1 MTKLETVSGDAGTEE
16 RAEVGDHGLRLTE
29 RQVAQLISAAEA
41 GRVEETVAGTADTGP
56 VRRAHVLGIT
66 GPPGSG
72 KSTLVDVLV
81 SHIREQGLTAAILAV
96 DPSSEQTGGA
106 VLGDRVR
113 MSRHSKDPGV
123 YIRSMA
129 TRGSTRG
136 LAQATRDAVRIVEAA
151 GYDVVIVETVGV
163 GQVELDIVQLADT
176 VAVLTIPGLG
186 DTMQMNK
193 AGIMEVG
200 DVFVVNMADRPETP
214 RTVRELRQALAIG
227 RQHDN
232 MPPICTTVALQGD
245 GVPELWAAL
254 LGHHEALAANG
265 QLATRRLRHARSEF
279 REVLQRRWLQ
289 TLDAR
294 LRASTRYPEVM
305 DDLDSGRITPQAAAM
320 TLAADLDPK
329 DA

>member
-1 MTKLETVSGDAGTEE
+1 MTEFETATQVRDHNRPSAGHG
-16 RAEVGDHGLRLTE
+16 VGLCLNE
-29 RQVAQLISAAEA
+29 RQVARLISAAEA
-41 GRVEETVAGTADTGP
+41 GRVEETTLEDVDVSPG
-56 VRRAHVLGIT
+56 RAQVLGVT

-72 KSTLVDVLV
+72 KSTLVDVLA
-81 SHIREQGLTAAILAV
+81 SRIREDGLTVAILAV

-113 MSRHSKDPGV
+113 MSRHSTDPGV

-129 TRGSTRG
+129 TRGSTHG
-136 LAQATRDAVRIVEAA
+136 LARATRDAVRIVEAA
-151 GYDVVIVETVGV
+151 GYDVIIVETVGV

-200 DVFVVNMADRPETP
+200 DVFVVNMADRPETN

-227 RQHDN
+227 RQHDS
-232 MPPICTTVALQGD
+232 MPPICTTVATDGK

-254 LGHHEALAANG
+254 LGQHRALAASG
-265 QLATRRLRHARSEF
+265 ELATRRLAHARAEF
-279 REVLQRRWLQ
+279 REIAQRRWLRV
-289 TLDAR
+289 LDER
-294 LRASTRYPEVM
+294 LRSSPRFTEVM
-305 DDLDSGRITPQAAAM
+305 DDLDHWRTTPQAAASS
-320 TLAADLDPK
+320 LLADLDGGNS
-329 DA
+329 